1 MILGPKINVWAV
13 LAWIWVIGVL
23 ALYLRQFRGFVI
35 PLINKI
41 FGT

>member
-1 MILGPKINVWAV
+1 VIQEPKSNFWAV

-23 ALYLRQFRGFVI
+23 VLYLRQFQGFVM

-41 FGT
+41 LGN